1 MITGQE
7 YEEFKEV
14 VKNIINNDKF
24 KKMREIKQ
32 HRFSNCY
39 EHSVNVAA
47 SCFLYAK
54 KRNMK
59 VDIVSLVRGA
69 LLHDFYLY
77 DWRENK
83 KKHLNHS
90 FVHPFIAL
98 SNATK
103 EFGEL
108 NAIEKDIILSH
119 MWPVTFFRFPK
130 YKESFLVCF
139 SDKICAIREVF
150 GIKKDVNKFI

>member
-1 MITGQE
+1 MITSQE
-7 YEEFKEV
+7 YEKFEEV
-14 VKNIINNDKF
+14 VKSIVNNDKF

-32 HRFSNCY
+32 HRFTNCY
-39 EHSVNVAA
+39 EHSVNVATR
-47 SCFLYAK
+47 CFLYAK

-90 FVHPFIAL
+90 FVHPVIAL
-98 SNATK
+98 ENATK

-108 NAIEKDIILSH
+108 NDIEKDIVLSH
-119 MWPVTFFRFPK
+119 MWPVTFFKFPK
-130 YKESFLVCF
+130 FKESFLVCF
-139 SDKICAIREVF
+139 SDKICALKEIF
-150 GIKKDVNKFI
+150 GKRKSY

>member
-1 MITGQE
+1 MITEKE
-7 YEEFKEV
+7 YEEFKGL
-14 VKNIINNDKF
+14 VKSIVNNDKF

-32 HRFSNCY
+32 HRFTNCY
-39 EHSVNVAA
+39 EHSVNVATK
-47 SCFLYAK
+47 CFLYAK
-54 KRNMK
+54 KKNMK
-59 VDIVSLVRGA
+59 VDMISLIRGA

-83 KKHLNHS
+83 KRHLNHS
-90 FVHPFIAL
+90 FVHPNVAL
-98 SNATK
+98 ENALK

-108 NAIEKDIILSH
+108 NEIEKDIILSH

-139 SDKICAIREVF
+139 SDKICALKEFF
-150 GIKKDVNKFI
+150 GKKKSY